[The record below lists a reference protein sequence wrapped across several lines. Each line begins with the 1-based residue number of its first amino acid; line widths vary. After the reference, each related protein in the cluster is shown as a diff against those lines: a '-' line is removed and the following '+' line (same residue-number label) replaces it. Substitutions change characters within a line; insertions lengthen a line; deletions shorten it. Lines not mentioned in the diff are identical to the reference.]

1 MSSHEPTSVP
11 RAAIYL
17 RVSTSNGRQTT
28 ENQRLKLEELARV
41 RGYEPVPFE
50 DHRSAVK
57 HRPGLE
63 AMMNAAR
70 RGEVQVVLVA
80 ALDRLGRSMTGVVQI
95 VLDLERAKV
104 PVISL
109 REPWLDTGGPAR
121 DLLLAIFGWVAQEE
135 RRILVARTHD
145 GLDRARAQGKR
156 LGRPRVLVDVGRA
169 VQLRREGTSMR
180 EVAKMLGVGVGTLT
194 RALRQA
200 ARDGVPETGSTPG
213 VAA

>member
-1 MSSHEPTSVP
+1 MTVTADHLP

-17 RVSTSNGRQTT
+17 RVSTADGRQTT
-28 ENQRLKLEELARV
+28 ANQRPKLEELARV
-41 RGYEPVPFE
+41 RGYEPVVFE
-50 DHRSAVK
+50 DNRSALK

-63 AMMNAAR
+63 AMMSAAR
-70 RGEVQVVLVA
+70 RGEVQAVLVA

-156 LGRPRVLVDVGRA
+156 LGRPRVLVDVPRA
-169 VQLRREGTSMR
+169 LQLRREGASVR
-180 EVAKMLGVGVGTLT
+180 EVAKVLGVGVGTLT

-200 ARDGVPETGSTPG
+200 GRDGVPETGSTAG